1 MDEVNEDSESERE
14 PPKEFSLSLFL
25 QSLLPYIESPWLRD
39 WSLPGYMMEGG
50 RERGRIPSLIPPTFT
65 EPGSLNPVK
74 LMD

>member
-50 RERGRIPSLIPPTFT
+50 KRERKNPLSNTSYLHRARKSEPS
-65 EPGSLNPVK
+65 
-74 LMD
+74 